1 MFAVAIDGPA
11 GAGKSSVA
19 KAAGPGTLW
28 AVSHSPLEN
37 PRKCGIMQGPRR
49 AGVGFLARKGL
60 TP

>member
-19 KAAGPGTLW
+19 KAAGSGTLW

-37 PRKCGIMQGPRR
+37 PRKCGIMQGPWR
-49 AGVGFLARKGL
+49 AGVGFWQEKD
-60 TP
+60 

>member
-19 KAAGPGTLW
+19 KAAGPGPLW

-37 PRKCGIMQGPRR
+37 PRKCGIMQGPWR
-49 AGVGFLARKGL
+49 AGVGFWQEKD
-60 TP
+60 